1 MNQARGSK
9 EERALFSA
17 SAKKDEEREARVRDN
32 GDNLDAAGTASER
45 QRRGEKKRASPH
57 KRNKDVRRARACKY
71 THGNGALRKGKKKG
85 RRGIKESARALV
97 NQRGEKREKTST
109 MNFDPLQQFAEV
121 MADFLSTM
129 CETFPD
135 DDALQLRMRLF
146 NDVARNSRTMQERL
160 CRAYHE
166 QMSPYYESCSR
177 KDPTPFIEGRVEILV
192 EMGFREKYAD
202 LTDATLYEDPKVMEE
217 NIANV
222 WEFIEKLN
230 YYATLHMT
238 VPATIMERVV
248 DVANDIVERG
258 DHADRLNPVE
268 MVRLS
273 KGILSGMSSNDCD
286 QLLSNLPL
294 LMRTATSTSVGNQA
308 ASAGVD
314 IQGIMGVLQMA
325 LAGQTPRAGD
335 AAGDGAPP
343 SLLATL
349 AALAENTT
357 NNGQPPSAAA
367 PAATATTPRAPPSGA
382 PATLARRRGAWRPP
396 TAPGP

>member
-1 MNQARGSK
+1 
-9 EERALFSA
+9 
-17 SAKKDEEREARVRDN
+17 
-32 GDNLDAAGTASER
+32 
-45 QRRGEKKRASPH
+45 
-57 KRNKDVRRARACKY
+57 
-71 THGNGALRKGKKKG
+71 
-85 RRGIKESARALV
+85 
-97 NQRGEKREKTST
+97 
-109 MNFDPLQQFAEV
+109 MNFDPLQQYTEV

-135 DDALQLRMRLF
+135 DSALQLRKQLF
-146 NDVARNSRTMQERL
+146 DDVARDSRTMQERL

-202 LTDATLYEDPKVMEE
+202 LTDATLYDDPKIMEE

-294 LMRTATSTSVGNQA
+294 LMRTATSSSVGNQA

-325 LAGQTPRAGD
+325 LSGQTPRGADG
-335 AAGDGAPP
+335 AGDGAPP
-343 SLLATL
+343 SLLAAL
-349 AALAENTT
+349 AALAEQTT
-357 NNGQPPSAAA
+357 NGQPPGAAGAAPPVGTPTTASAPSNAA
-367 PAATATTPRAPPSGA
+367 PAAPAPEP
-382 PATLARRRGAWRPP
+382 RRRGMWRPSP
-396 TAPGP
+396 APGP

>member
-1 MNQARGSK
+1 
-9 EERALFSA
+9 
-17 SAKKDEEREARVRDN
+17 
-32 GDNLDAAGTASER
+32 
-45 QRRGEKKRASPH
+45 
-57 KRNKDVRRARACKY
+57 
-71 THGNGALRKGKKKG
+71 
-85 RRGIKESARALV
+85 
-97 NQRGEKREKTST
+97 
-109 MNFDPLQQFAEV
+109 MNFDPLDQFANV

-135 DDALQLRMRLF
+135 DAALQMRKQLF
-146 NDVARNSRTMQERL
+146 DDVARNSRMMQERL
-160 CRAYHE
+160 CRAYHD

-177 KDPTPFIEGRVEILV
+177 KDPTPFIEGRVEILA

-202 LTDATLYEDPKVMEE
+202 LTDAALYEDPKVMEE

-222 WEFIEKLN
+222 WEFIDKLN

-238 VPATIMERVV
+238 VPAAVMERVV

-258 DHADRLNPVE
+258 DHVDRLNPFE
-268 MVRLS
+268 MVRMS
-273 KGILSGMSSNDCD
+273 KGILSGMSNNDCE

-325 LAGQTPRAGD
+325 LSGQTPQGAQ
-335 AAGDGAPP
+335 AAGAAPP
-343 SLLATL
+343 SFLATL

-357 NNGQPPSAAA
+357 NGQLPGGAPAA
-367 PAATATTPRAPPSGA
+367 PASSATPEPQPTSTPPNGA
-382 PATLARRRGAWRPP
+382 PAVDVRRRGAWRPP
-396 TAPGP
+396 RAPGP